1 MYTSR
6 SIVQIHPWVDESL
19 SHLRKTVAM
28 SKRTPRFSWHIL
40 GDFAALLFV
49 TGAVTTPFQGKGDW
63 DVSIP
68 VVVTA
73 FVIGVALFL
82 RRKAPV
88 TILAVT
94 VTLTLVLMFLGV
106 SGPVIGLPLAIAVY
120 SVALR
125 LPRRQAWLLSAL
137 SALVLM
143 ATFIFATDFQF
154 FDPAWIA
161 LLAIPAFATAA
172 GSYSRSRRE
181 LLKSTEARAQAAEEN
196 REAEARQRVAEERLR
211 IARDL
216 HDVVGHHIAAI
227 GLHADLADRALIDHP
242 EIARESLDVVRTS
255 AHEAL
260 SEISDMMK
268 VLREN
273 TEMAPSPSLKNMSD
287 LLTRFRRSGHSVT
300 VNAQGNLENLPA
312 FSDSV
317 AYRVIQEGLTN
328 ASKYSADAT
337 SRVDVTRREDSIHIT
352 ILNPIDSAQPTTNK
366 QGFGLMGMRE
376 RLAAVGGTMEISTDD
391 NSGFQLMVHIPLSRE
406 QQL

>member
-1 MYTSR
+1 MYNLG
-6 SIVQIHPWVDESL
+6 SILQIHRWVDDSP
-19 SHLRKTVAM
+19 SRLRKTGAM
-28 SKRTPRFSWHIL
+28 SIRYPRLPWHVL
-40 GDFAALLFV
+40 GDFAALVFI

-73 FVIGVALFL
+73 FVIGVALFF

-88 TILAVT
+88 TTLAVT
-94 VTLTLVLMFLGV
+94 VTLTLLLMFLGV

-125 LPRRQAWLLSAL
+125 LPRRQAWLLSGL
-137 SALVLM
+137 SALLLMVVFVL
-143 ATFIFATDFQF
+143 TTDFQF

-161 LLAIPAFATAA
+161 FLAIPAFATAA
-172 GSYSRSRRE
+172 GSYSRSRRD
-181 LLKSTEARAQAAEEN
+181 LLIATEARAQAAEQN

-227 GLHADLADRALIDHP
+227 GLHADLAERALSQHP
-242 EIARESLDVVRTS
+242 EIARESLDVMRSS
-255 AHEAL
+255 AREAL

-268 VLREN
+268 VLRDNPEL
-273 TEMAPSPSLKNMSD
+273 APSPSLKHMAD
-287 LLTRFRRSGHSVT
+287 LLSRSRRSGHTVT
-300 VNAQGNLENLPA
+300 VDVQGDIENLPV

-328 ASKYSADAT
+328 AAKYSSDGT
-337 SRVDVTRREDSIHIT
+337 SRLEVVRQKNSVNISIH
-352 ILNPIDSAQPTTNK
+352 NPVVSPPPLTTK
-366 QGFGLMGMRE
+366 QGFGLIGMRE
-376 RLAAVGGTMEISTDD
+376 RLVAVGGTMEVSTDEQ
-391 NSGFQLMVHIPLSRE
+391 STFHLVIQIPLGRE
-406 QQL
+406 RHL